1 MEVIERKDGF
11 IVTGGKAILA
21 GPYRDNA
28 EAWRWLDNHSAAD
41 LEMIDAYNRIRVAF
55 SER

>member
-11 IVTGGKAILA
+11 IVTDGKTILA
-21 GPYRDNA
+21 GPFRDDA

-41 LEMIDAYNRIRVAF
+41 LEMTDTYNRIRVAF